1 MNQEV
6 RCLTVAQELG
16 YCQRMDKPFAGTPPL
31 IAVRLILHHAA
42 KESTST
48 VSWSWT

>member
-6 RCLTVAQELG
+6 RCLTVAQELD
-16 YCQRMDKPFAGTPPL
+16 YCQRMDKPFAGNHPF
-31 IAVRLILHHAA
+31 IAVRLILPHAA
-42 KESTST
+42 KESRST